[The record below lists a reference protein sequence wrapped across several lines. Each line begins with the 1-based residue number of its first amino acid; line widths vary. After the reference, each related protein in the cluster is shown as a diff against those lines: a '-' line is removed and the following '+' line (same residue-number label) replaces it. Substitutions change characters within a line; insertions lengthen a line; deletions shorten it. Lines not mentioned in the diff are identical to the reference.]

1 MAVYILRHEKGSVD
15 MAKAI
20 LIMEMPKWCP
30 LKEFPEEDN
39 RIRKK

>member
-20 LIMEMPKWCP
+20 LIMEMPGQCTGA
-30 LKEFPEEDN
+30 
-39 RIRKK
+39 